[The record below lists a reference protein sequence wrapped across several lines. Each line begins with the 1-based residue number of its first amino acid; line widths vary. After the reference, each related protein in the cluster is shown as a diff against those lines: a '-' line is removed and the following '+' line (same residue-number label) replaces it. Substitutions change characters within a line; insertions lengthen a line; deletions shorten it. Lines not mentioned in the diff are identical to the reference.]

1 MTKFSSDKVI
11 VHCSLWWKRNI
22 TWTPYDIQN
31 IIVENIRGN
40 NGNLHNQFTVDSN
53 SVLVQ
58 EFSKNCPMLGCR
70 SVDCEFSFDEL
81 RFFCL
86 CQEETTNKM
95 DCVMKNETVINL
107 DKANDKHTY
116 LLERDK

>member
-1 MTKFSSDKVI
+1 MHWDRKLKDRNSEVFKTLTRQIEKNIYMIFDKHQQSSDLIVKVTKFSSDKVI

-58 EFSKNCPMLGCR
+58 EFSKN
-70 SVDCEFSFDEL
+70 
-81 RFFCL
+81 
-86 CQEETTNKM
+86 
-95 DCVMKNETVINL
+95 
-107 DKANDKHTY
+107 
-116 LLERDK
+116 